1 VPLLAQRNASELL
14 KHSLILF
21 TMGLPLVLKLVLMS
35 AALENL
41 QKGSRWQVVLKNQVP
56 LYHILMH

>member
-1 VPLLAQRNASELL
+1 
-14 KHSLILF
+14 
-21 TMGLPLVLKLVLMS
+21 MGLPLVLKLVLMS